1 MATVDYWDEPPM
13 NREQIVLFA
22 PMLDSVIK
30 EDHPARLVEEILR
43 PLDWAEWEARY
54 NGRLGRPP
62 IHPRILAGIILY
74 ALTRGVRSSRH
85 LEYLIKNNLD
95 FIWLAEGR
103 EIDHSTICNFRTKFR
118 QELKNL
124 FRQLGR
130 IALVM
135 GVARLNQVALD
146 GTRVKANNGR
156 SETLTAE
163 GIEARLAALDEE
175 IERMLQEAEA
185 ADRKLRRRMDPTR
198 RCVKTRLSP

>member
-22 PMLDSVIK
+22 PMIDSVIK

-85 LEYLIKNNLD
+85 LEYLMKNNLD

-103 EIDHSTICNFRTKFR
+103 EIDPSTIGNFRTKFR
-118 QELKNL
+118 V
-124 FRQLGR
+124 
-130 IALVM
+130 IS
-135 GVARLNQVALD
+135 ARSF
-146 GTRVKANNGR
+146 GR
-156 SETLTAE
+156 S
-163 GIEARLAALDEE
+163 
-175 IERMLQEAEA
+175 
-185 ADRKLRRRMDPTR
+185 
-198 RCVKTRLSP
+198 

>member
-74 ALTRGVRSSRH
+74 ALTRGVRSRIRVTSA
-85 LEYLIKNNLD
+85 IGNQ
-95 FIWLAEGR
+95 
-103 EIDHSTICNFRTKFR
+103 CN
-118 QELKNL
+118 
-124 FRQLGR
+124 
-130 IALVM
+130 V
-135 GVARLNQVALD
+135 
-146 GTRVKANNGR
+146 
-156 SETLTAE
+156 
-163 GIEARLAALDEE
+163 
-175 IERMLQEAEA
+175 
-185 ADRKLRRRMDPTR
+185 
-198 RCVKTRLSP
+198 RC